1 MTKNDFVRFM
11 DGKLKLVRTEYG
23 LTQDKMA
30 IILGISK
37 KTLVEIEK
45 ERKSLGWTG
54 AVALATIFSH
64 SIVLQ
69 DATGGDLTEIVTA
82 IAFHDMD
89 VNYPKTWGGRV
100 WWKTMKETEGYRIQQ
115 NLFSRHYRILDPKDR
130 RMLSSFNLPEV
141 EEAYAEMIKPH

>member
-30 IILGISK
+30 VVLGISK

-45 ERKSLGWTG
+45 NRKSLGWTG
-54 AVALATIFSH
+54 AVALSTIFSN

-69 DATGGDLTEIVTA
+69 DATGGDLTDIIIA
-82 IAFHDMD
+82 IAFRDIQVD
-89 VNYPKTWGGRV
+89 YPKTWGGRV
-100 WWKTMKETEGYRIQQ
+100 WWKTLTETKGYRTQQ
-115 NLFSRHYRILDPKDR
+115 NMFSRHFRILDPQDR
-130 RMLSSFNLPEV
+130 RVFASFHLPEV
-141 EEAYAEMIKPH
+141 EEALEELLHSK